1 MSMLAQSHVPVTRSE
16 LPWAIRIG
24 ALCGFLAGI
33 VFAAF
38 ELVAAEIMM
47 GSDAFFMPLRMM
59 GAIVLG
65 RDALEPS
72 YSLSAAALAGVAVNL
87 VLSVIYGIVFAVV
100 LGGFRPAA
108 WDVVIG
114 AGYGLVLWFVNFY
127 LIAPWAFP
135 WFGDANPM
143 IQFIA
148 HTIFFGAVLGAL
160 VWWSRENA
168 ALNIAP

>member
-1 MSMLAQSHVPVTRSE
+1 MSMLAQSHVPVSRSE
-16 LPWAIRIG
+16 LPWALRIG

-38 ELVAAEIMM
+38 ELVAAEVMM

-59 GAIVLG
+59 GAILLG
-65 RDALEPS
+65 RDALDPS
-72 YSLSAAALAGVAVNL
+72 YSLLAAASAGVIVHL
-87 VLSVIYGIVFAVV
+87 VLSIIYGIVFAVV

-108 WDVVIG
+108 WDAVIG
-114 AGYGLVLWFVNFY
+114 AAYGLALWIINFY

-135 WFGDANPM
+135 WFGEANPM

-148 HTIFFGAVLGAL
+148 HTFFFGAILGTL
-160 VWWSRENA
+160 VWWSRERTA
-168 ALNIAP
+168 